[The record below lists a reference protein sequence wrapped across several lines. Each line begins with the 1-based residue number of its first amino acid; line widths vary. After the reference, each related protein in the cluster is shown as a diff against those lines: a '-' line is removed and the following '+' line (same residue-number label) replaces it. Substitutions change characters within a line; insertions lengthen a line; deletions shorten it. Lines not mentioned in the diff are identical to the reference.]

1 MNQIIYTPL
10 ATEFVVAMR
19 NGAPDA
25 YGLPAEHATSD
36 GTGMPCRHCL
46 NDIPAGAGML
56 IFAHRPF
63 AALQPYAETGP
74 IFLCADVCTAYT
86 GDSVPPI
93 LSSRAGYLVK
103 GYTADERIHYGTGK
117 IVTSC
122 RIVRLCCRSAGP
134 RRDNAFVDV
143 RSASNNCFMTRI
155 TSRP

>member
-10 ATEFVVAMR
+10 ATEFVVAMQ

-36 GTGMPCRHCL
+36 GSGMPCRHCL

-86 GDSVPPI
+86 GDAVPQI

-117 IVTSC
+117 IVPPEELSDYAAD
-122 RIVRLCCRSAGP
+122 LLA
-134 RRDNAFVDV
+134 RDEITFVDV